1 MPMYEPELRMACT
14 NGQVLVRAGVI
25 ERIGSGMV
33 FDNIEEARSA
43 LKATGQASAFAG
55 VESR

>member
-1 MPMYEPELRMACT
+1 MACT

-43 LKATGQASAFAG
+43 LKATGQSERFRWCRKPLTG
-55 VESR
+55 LEESHE

>member
-1 MPMYEPELRMACT
+1 MACT